1 MTDDRIIDYSA
12 YEARITNPL
21 CERETI
27 NELRRRH
34 VFAFNKGLGQ
44 NFLVNARIPWQIVHG
59 AGIDESWGVLEIGPG
74 IGCMTYELARHAG
87 RVVAVEIDAALL
99 PILAETLPFSNVE
112 IVHADFMELDLAALL
127 PRWFGDRPVAVV
139 ANLPYYITTPIVM
152 RLLEQAP
159 PPLKRVTVMVQREVA
174 ERLCA
179 PPGSPD
185 SGAISLA
192 VEYHSQPRIL
202 FKVPAANFVPM
213 PKVESAVVRMD
224 LREQPPVRCKNV
236 SAMFRLI
243 KLGFGQR
250 RKTLVN
256 AVGNQGGIPKTVLGD
271 ALERLHLPRD
281 IRAERM
287 TLAQFAALTDI
298 LQDIVSPDG
307 GAVL

>member
-1 MTDDRIIDYSA
+1 MIDERIIDYSLL
-12 YEARITNPL
+12 EQEPHITNPL

-44 NFLVNARIPWQIVHG
+44 NFLVNARIPWQIVRSAGLDENWG
-59 AGIDESWGVLEIGPG
+59 ALEIGPG
-74 IGCMTYELARHAG
+74 IGCLTYELARRAG
-87 RVVAVEIDAALL
+87 RVLAVEIDQNLL
-99 PILAETLPFSNVE
+99 PILAETLPFDNVE
-112 IVHADFMELDLAALL
+112 ILHADFMDLDLHDLL
-127 PRWFGDRPVAVV
+127 PRCFGDAPVAVV

-152 RLLEQAP
+152 RLLENAP
-159 PPLKRVTVMVQREVA
+159 KQLRSITVMVQLEVA

-179 PPGSPD
+179 PPGTAD

-192 VEYHSQPRIL
+192 VQYYAQPRIL

-224 LREQPPVRCKNV
+224 LRDVPPVQCRDVKR
-236 SAMFRLI
+236 MFSLI
-243 KLGFGQR
+243 RQGYGQR

-256 AVGNQGGIPKTVLGD
+256 AVGNQGDIAKSRIGD
-271 ALERLHLPRD
+271 ALETLRLPRD

-287 TLAQFAALTDI
+287 TLAQFAALAD
-298 LQDIVSPDG
+298 LL
-307 GAVL
+307 AE

>member
-159 PPLKRVTVMVQREVA
+159 PQLKRHGAARGGRTSVRA
-174 ERLCA
+174 ARLA
-179 PPGSPD
+179 
-185 SGAISLA
+185 
-192 VEYHSQPRIL
+192 R
-202 FKVPAANFVPM
+202 
-213 PKVESAVVRMD
+213 
-224 LREQPPVRCKNV
+224 
-236 SAMFRLI
+236 
-243 KLGFGQR
+243 QR
-250 RKTLVN
+250 RHL
-256 AVGNQGGIPKTVLGD
+256 AGGGIPQSAAHSLQG
-271 ALERLHLPRD
+271 AGRQFCPH
-281 IRAERM
+281 
-287 TLAQFAALTDI
+287 AQ
-298 LQDIVSPDG
+298 G
-307 GAVL
+307 GVGRGAHGSA